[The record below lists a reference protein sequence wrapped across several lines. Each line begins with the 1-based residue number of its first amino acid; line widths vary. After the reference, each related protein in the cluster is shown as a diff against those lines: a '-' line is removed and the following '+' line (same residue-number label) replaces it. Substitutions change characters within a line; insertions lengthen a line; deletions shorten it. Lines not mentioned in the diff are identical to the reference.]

1 LAGSPFG
8 KQGDAIEWANAYVA
22 DPAMFDA
29 GEMKRAARDAY
40 LANAYVLGRDGGVPM
55 VYSDHGESGATH
67 PEDHGR
73 WQDLWRRAD
82 IAGMLAFHNA
92 MHGTPGKTLLVTP
105 VVLVKR
111 RGDRGVVVI
120 NKSADWQTLTLEH
133 HGLCPGTYV
142 CDLHGH
148 AMTVSENRF
157 DLQVPPR
164 QAQLWR
170 WQ

>member
-1 LAGSPFG
+1 
-8 KQGDAIEWANAYVA
+8 
-22 DPAMFDA
+22 MFDA

-67 PEDHGR
+67 PEDDGR

-92 MHGTPGKTLLVTP
+92 MHGTPGKTSLATP

-120 NKSADWQTLTLEH
+120 NKSAQWQTLTLEH
-133 HGLCPGTYV
+133 HALRPGTYV
-142 CDLHGH
+142 CDLHGY

-157 DLQVPPR
+157 ERHDPPR

-170 WQ
+170 RQ